1 MRKQIRKGDIFQ
13 AAAIGSHALIR
24 NVTQCDARYN
34 PRTKKLCVSITFG
47 DGTTIIKDCGGM
59 HDLDHIVKRANQ
71 YLKEVI
77 IK

>member
-13 AAAIGSHALIR
+13 AAAIGSHATIK
-24 NVTQCDARYN
+24 NVTQCSALYI
-34 PRTKKLCVSITFG
+34 PETAELHVFIAFT
-47 DGTTIIKDCGGM
+47 DGTIISGDCSDM

>member
-13 AAAIGSHALIR
+13 VAAIGSHATIR

-34 PRTKKLCVSITFG
+34 PKTHKLCVSITFS
-47 DGTTIIKDCGGM
+47 DGTIIIKDCSGM

-77 IK
+77 TK